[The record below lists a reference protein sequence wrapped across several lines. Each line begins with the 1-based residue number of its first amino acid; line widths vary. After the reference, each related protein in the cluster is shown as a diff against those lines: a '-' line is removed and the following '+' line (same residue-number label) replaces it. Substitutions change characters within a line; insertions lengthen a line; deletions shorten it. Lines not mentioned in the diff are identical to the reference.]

1 MSTCG
6 YRTQAPV
13 SRGSESFSKGAVVLT
28 DYLTCRSYSVA
39 HPKDEIRPQPLMFNV
54 VAKILLL
61 PLCCTPPA
69 DMRTSFSHRPRCKS
83 QVRASKP
90 QTPRAHSASAVVF
103 ATAARRR
110 GRQKHRARQLTND
123 SPRAPR
129 ARPNFEA
136 PKAIVSPATVARRGA
151 SSWFGPSSALLSAMA
166 ADRVKPSWPGPR
178 VWLGVFEPRT
188 GGPRHEVLILSVDG
202 PIEPIDALLRR
213 QRVFLTFSPSIE
225 PYY

>member
-1 MSTCG
+1 MTTLQAFWPELAHSSSRFSSSRMSTCG

-13 SRGSESFSKGAVVLT
+13 SRGSESFSKGDVVLT

-39 HPKDEIRPQPLMFNV
+39 HPKDEIRAQPLMFNV
-54 VAKILLL
+54 VAKIHLL
-61 PLCCTPPA
+61 PLCCTPLLDGRAMCSYCPG
-69 DMRTSFSHRPRCKS
+69 CKS

-136 PKAIVSPATVARRGA
+136 SKAIVSLATIAREGA
-151 SSWFGPSSALLSAMA
+151 SSWSGPSSALL
-166 ADRVKPSWPGPR
+166 
-178 VWLGVFEPRT
+178 
-188 GGPRHEVLILSVDG
+188 
-202 PIEPIDALLRR
+202 
-213 QRVFLTFSPSIE
+213 
-225 PYY
+225 

>member
-1 MSTCG
+1 MAIPFGPLGRRLGSNHQVRPGTHKGSCLSPVSLSLPLPKSTAPCKSRAHFSSRFSSSRMSTCG

-90 QTPRAHSASAVVF
+90 PCAYS
-103 ATAARRR
+103 
-110 GRQKHRARQLTND
+110 
-123 SPRAPR
+123 
-129 ARPNFEA
+129 
-136 PKAIVSPATVARRGA
+136 
-151 SSWFGPSSALLSAMA
+151 
-166 ADRVKPSWPGPR
+166 
-178 VWLGVFEPRT
+178 
-188 GGPRHEVLILSVDG
+188 ILSCDG
-202 PIEPIDALLRR
+202 GW
-213 QRVFLTFSPSIE
+213 
-225 PYY
+225 